1 MLRPIALL
9 LCILNP
15 PDQAPARPDDAL
27 AATVEG
33 LIKASG
39 AEKVAVAYVDLASGE
54 ELFLGPD
61 EVFHAASTMKL
72 AVMAEVFRQ
81 ADRKMLSL
89 DDRIVIK
96 DDFVSIADGSV
107 YKLDPK
113 DDSEFTLYKRQGE
126 RETIRELVRLMITES
141 SNLATNLLIDRVSA
155 RATTEFMVELGAPGL
170 KVLSGVEDNLA
181 FARGMNN
188 TATARGH
195 ARLLRLIADRKV
207 VSPEASDAMVAVLLG
222 QKFNEGIPAG
232 LPPGTPVA
240 HKTGSIRAAY
250 HDAAIVRPE
259 GRRPYVLVVM
269 TRGLVDEPKA
279 HKLVTEIARAVHAH
293 ATGR

>member
-1 MLRPIALL
+1 LRRSIALL
-9 LCILNP
+9 LCFL
-15 PDQAPARPDDAL
+15 APAARASARPDDGL
-27 AATVEG
+27 AAKVED

-39 AEKVAVAYVDLASGE
+39 AAKVAVAYVDLASGK
-54 ELFLGPD
+54 ELYLRPD

-81 ADRKMLSL
+81 ADRKTLSL

-113 DDSEFTLYKRQGE
+113 DDSELTLYKRLGE
-126 RETIRELVRLMITES
+126 RETIRELIRLMITES

-155 RATTEFMVELGAPGL
+155 RATTELMAELGAPGL
-170 KVLSGVEDNLA
+170 KVLRGVEDNLA

-232 LPPGTPVA
+232 LPAGTPVA
-240 HKTGSIRAAY
+240 HKTGSIRGAY
-250 HDAAIVRPE
+250 HDAAIVRPA

-279 HKLVTEIARAVHAH
+279 HRLVADIARAVYAH
-293 ATGR
+293 ATAR